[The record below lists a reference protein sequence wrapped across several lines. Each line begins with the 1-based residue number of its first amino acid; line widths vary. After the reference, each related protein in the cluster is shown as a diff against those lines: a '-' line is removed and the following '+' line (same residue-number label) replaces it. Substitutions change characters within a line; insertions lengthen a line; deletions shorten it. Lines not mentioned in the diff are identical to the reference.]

1 MKINRYP
8 LFALVISLLALC
20 ACKHEKPYTITGTLD
35 LPAQI
40 PYGDTIIDVPSFND
54 TWVYLL
60 DFDNQLLD
68 SALIADNAFH
78 FEGTVDNRQPYY
90 VQFVS
95 QLGSTLLVIEPG
107 DIEVFINP
115 DITVSGTP
123 SNEAMADLDA
133 ALEDLNAETYDY
145 LAQLTDSMRAEGS
158 EEVPEDLQ
166 MQIAEQFR
174 TKMNHILDSTYHA
187 NRNNM
192 AAAYAA
198 IMRNIDVQ
206 SADEFEEA
214 MSKYPKSIREN
225 ELVQINLRSLRQY
238 EQTMEDDSLVF
249 DPSILGVED
258 LEQYAPLVPLCLV
271 SPSSP
276 FV

>member
-8 LFALVISLLALC
+8 IFALVISLLALC
-20 ACKHEKPYTITGTLD
+20 ACKREKPYTITGTLD

-60 DFDNQLLD
+60 DFENQLLD
-68 SALIADNAFH
+68 SALITDNAFH
-78 FEGTVDNRQPYY
+78 FEGTVDKTQPYY

-133 ALEDLNAETYDY
+133 ALENLNAETYDY
-145 LAQLTDSMRAEGS
+145 LAQLTDSLRATGS
-158 EEVPEDLQ
+158 EEVPEELQ

-174 TKMNHILDSTYHA
+174 TRMNQILDSTYQA
-187 NRNNM
+187 NRNNQ

-198 IMRNIDVQ
+198 IMRHIDVQ

-214 MSKYPKSIREN
+214 MAQYPKSIREN

-238 EQTMEDDSLVF
+238 EQSLEDDSLIF
-249 DPSILGVED
+249 DPSILGVEELD
-258 LEQYAPLVPLCLV
+258 Q
-271 SPSSP
+271 
-276 FV
+276 